1 MLEHPGPG
9 LSGARNS
16 GITYGSNPV
25 VCFIDDDAVPL
36 PGWSVAVREAFSE
49 PEVAAVGGRVRPRF
63 TGTDGGIVPRP
74 RWVPESC
81 DWVFGCDYAGGPS
94 DGALIRNPIGAAMA
108 VRREIL
114 DEGEGFRSGVGRLGA
129 DCAGGEETELFQ
141 RLTAGHPER
150 QVRKKDA
157 FRVLHSVPPSRVCLR
172 YVLRRSFMEGR
183 SKAALSALSYT
194 ALGAERDHLDRAA
207 TGVGGELRR
216 LVHGDLSAVLRL
228 ATGAGVILAAGTGFL
243 IGRRIPDVVSTGDAA
258 VPETGGG
265 TGRPEVSVV
274 LCTDG
279 RGRRLGDALAAVAAA
294 GRVAAS
300 RCPVEILLV
309 DNSGSGDCA
318 EIPEV
323 KEILAEG
330 APVRVV
336 RAPVRGLSRARN
348 VGLRAARGRMIAFT
362 DDDALAEPDWILEAV
377 DVLERTGADCVTG
390 RVLPASVQ
398 LRSHRVF
405 ESTGGFDK
413 GGEPRIWTRSGVSV
427 GEVPP
432 VYPYPA
438 GCFGSGNNMVFTR
451 RCIDTVGGFDEELGA
466 GSPVRGGEDLDM
478 FRRIILSGGT
488 IAYAPTMVVKHHH
501 RSGMRDLGR
510 QMYGY
515 GTGMAASLARC
526 AFDDRRYARDIVTG
540 VPAGVR
546 VLLSSRKGGAPG
558 SAARYP
564 RYLTAVEL
572 VGYLTGA
579 PLLLATMFRN
589 SRTAMGAGA

>member
-1 MLEHPGPG
+1 MSPTLDIVICCYDRNRLSQVRTCLTAVTAEVRGDDRVIVVVDHCQELLADLREDTVNG
-9 LSGARNS
+9 LGAAEV
-16 GITYGSNPV
+16 V
-25 VCFIDDDAVPL
+25 VCWNTRDRGSPVLGTVGSPTGPIRSSASSMTMPYPFPAGRSRFV
-36 PGWSVAVREAFSE
+36 EAFSE

-348 VGLRAARGRMIAFT
+348 VG
-362 DDDALAEPDWILEAV
+362 
-377 DVLERTGADCVTG
+377 
-390 RVLPASVQ
+390 PAC
-398 LRSHRVF
+398 
-405 ESTGGFDK
+405 G
-413 GGEPRIWTRSGVSV
+413 PR
-427 GEVPP
+427 
-432 VYPYPA
+432 
-438 GCFGSGNNMVFTR
+438 
-451 RCIDTVGGFDEELGA
+451 
-466 GSPVRGGEDLDM
+466 
-478 FRRIILSGGT
+478 
-488 IAYAPTMVVKHHH
+488 
-501 RSGMRDLGR
+501 
-510 QMYGY
+510 Q
-515 GTGMAASLARC
+515 
-526 AFDDRRYARDIVTG
+526 DDRIHR
-540 VPAGVR
+540 
-546 VLLSSRKGGAPG
+546 
-558 SAARYP
+558 
-564 RYLTAVEL
+564 
-572 VGYLTGA
+572 
-579 PLLLATMFRN
+579 
-589 SRTAMGAGA
+589 